1 MAAQERFA
9 LTKQDKRLMVAGLG
23 LAMLALILFLT
34 LPALVDTNA
43 IQNQIKASFKS
54 STGLDLEIQDGME
67 VSIFPSPHV
76 TVKNLYVAN
85 IPGASSSFLLSI
97 RSMDMKLHT
106 TSLFSANP
114 TADSVVLDGVVM
126 QIERMKSGRFNWQ
139 EIKQYTAKNAVKD
152 TELSPRMEIIDNDDV
167 GQLALARQFVDI
179 DSLIQGLIRVSNIKV
194 LNAELHYTDSPAG
207 IVTHYNDI
215 KFDFVNDRSA
225 KIAKLAGGLY
235 YGGFPAS
242 ISVELNDIE
251 ESYKRKTTS
260 AKVRLES
267 EQTFFEYEGD
277 IGFADTLSMKG
288 KTVFESPN
296 LAQWIKLLNE
306 KAGVS
311 VKLPAGAK
319 SIPVKLS
326 SSVATE
332 GKNILLPEIAVE
344 GGIFSGKLAAI
355 IKPPV
360 NIEIKGTLDSID
372 MDSIVASGLF
382 TSSFSKQAKKA
393 DGTTSSDDGDTVSL
407 NMLAQKSFWSYITIG
422 VSIKVADVSYNKQ
435 RIKKGLIEFDMA
447 DGDMAISQISGSFP
461 GESKLLFTGLGKESY
476 QGFMVDGQLD
486 GSGENFVDMIAFFR
500 TSNAA
505 SLPKDFKRF
514 RFKTNMVLSSK
525 ELRLTE
531 LSSRV
536 ENMAFVGGIIT
547 TFEDIVKV
555 QAAIRMG
562 GVDVD
567 RLMQS
572 WGVNKFI
579 ASLYNEDMSTVKA
592 DDELSQWLRSV
603 AYDLDVR
610 VSAEQFTLHG
620 KPQEKGKIR
629 ASVTKNKLMLTELEI
644 VYDGTQF
651 GGKASL
657 DVSGKLPYADIDLSM
672 DTIDLTSQAGQKSWV
687 FDASAD
693 GTAQKGKRSWSRQ
706 GISFSWMDFL
716 NANMHFRIGHIRNG
730 EFEATSLD
738 IKAAIEDRTLT
749 LPAVAGSLLGA
760 QFTGKGFIKNGK
772 IPSLSLTGDLIN
784 LDVNHLTGFMPALA
798 GLSGRVN
805 SQMRLNTSGID
816 VYTWL
821 YNMQGTILL
830 SSRDATIDG
839 FNLPG
844 IVNAVGY
851 VRTVADILDA
861 VKRAFPG
868 GSTVFNVMDGEIS
881 MGNGVMKIPT
891 SSLRNDL
898 AEGEFVGQ
906 VDLMNWKMVGK
917 LSLAITYLDRV
928 TPPKMAISYRGNLDE
943 IEKELDTSLLEQY
956 VANKT
961 SEKLLQSGEQ

>member
-1 MAAQERFA
+1 
-9 LTKQDKRLMVAGLG
+9 MVGGLG

-67 VSIFPSPHV
+67 VSIFPTPHV
-76 TVKNLYVAN
+76 VVKNLYVAN

-97 RSMDMKLHT
+97 SSMDLKLHT
-106 TSLFSANP
+106 TSLFSSNP
-114 TADSVVLDGVVM
+114 TADSVTLEGVVI

-139 EIKQYTAKNAVKD
+139 EIRQYIAKNAVKD
-152 TELSPRMEIIDNDDV
+152 TEESPKVEIIDNDDV

-179 DSLIQGLIRVSNIKV
+179 DSLIQGLIKVSNIKV
-194 LNAELHYTDSPAG
+194 LNAELHYTDGPAG
-207 IVTHYNDI
+207 IITHYNDI
-215 KFDFVNDRSA
+215 KFDFTNDRSA
-225 KIAKLAGGLY
+225 KTAKLAGSLY

-242 ISVELNDIE
+242 VNIEINDIE
-251 ESYKRKTTS
+251 ESYKLKTTS
-260 AKVRLES
+260 TKIRLES

-277 IGFADTLSMKG
+277 IGFSDTLTMKG
-288 KTVFESPN
+288 KTVFDSPN

-306 KAGVS
+306 KAGMS
-311 VKLPAGAK
+311 VKLPANAK
-319 SIPVKLS
+319 PIPVKLS
-326 SSVATE
+326 SIVTTE

-344 GGIFSGKLAAI
+344 GGIFSGKLVAI
-355 IKPPV
+355 VKPPA

-382 TSSFSKQAKKA
+382 TSSTTAKQDKKSG
-393 DGTTSSDDGDTVSL
+393 DDDSSSVSL

-422 VSIKVADVSYNKQ
+422 VSVKVADVSYNKQ
-435 RIKKGLIEFDMA
+435 RIKKGLVEFDMA

-486 GSGENFVDMIAFFR
+486 GSGENFVDLISFFR
-500 TSNAA
+500 TGSST

-547 TFEDIVKV
+547 TMEDMVKV

-562 GVDVD
+562 GVDLD
-567 RLMQS
+567 RLMQA

-579 ASLYNEDMSTVKA
+579 ASLYNEDMSTVKT

-603 AYDLDVR
+603 DYDLDIR
-610 VSAEQFTLHG
+610 VSAEQFILHG
-620 KPQEKGKIR
+620 KQQEKGKIR
-629 ASVTKNKLMLTELEI
+629 ASVNKNKLLLTELE
-644 VYDGTQF
+644 VLYDGTQF
-651 GGKASL
+651 GGKATL
-657 DVSGKLPYADIDLSM
+657 DVAGKLPYLDLDLSM
-672 DTIDLTSQAGQKSWV
+672 DTVDLTSQSGQKNWI
-687 FDASAD
+687 FDTKSD
-693 GTAQKGKRSWSRQ
+693 GATEKGKRVWSRE

-716 NANMHFRIGHIRNG
+716 NATLHFRIGHIKNG

-749 LPAVAGSLLGA
+749 LPAVTGSLLGA

-772 IPSLSLTGDLIN
+772 IPSLSLTGDLVN
-784 LDVNHLTGFMPALA
+784 LDVNYLTGFMPALA

-805 SQMRLNTSGID
+805 SQMRINTSGID

-821 YNMQGTILL
+821 YNAQGTILL
-830 SSRDATIDG
+830 STRDTTIDG

-868 GSTVFNVMDGEIS
+868 GSTVFNSMDGEVTL
-881 MGNGVMKIPT
+881 GNGVMKIPT

-898 AEGEFVGQ
+898 AEGEFTGQ
-906 VDLMNWKMVGK
+906 IDLMNWKMVGQ
-917 LSLAITYLDRV
+917 LMLAITYLDRV

-943 IEKELDTSLLEQY
+943 IEKELDTRLLEQY

-961 SEKLLQSGEQ
+961 SEKLLQSNEQ